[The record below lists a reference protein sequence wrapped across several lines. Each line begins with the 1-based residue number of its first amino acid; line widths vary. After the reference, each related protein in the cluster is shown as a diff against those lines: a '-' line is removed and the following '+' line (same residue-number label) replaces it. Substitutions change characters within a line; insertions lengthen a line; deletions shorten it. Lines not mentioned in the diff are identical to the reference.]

1 MYAVISDRGRQI
13 GVREG
18 DTVLCDENRTW
29 EPGQKVRFDQVV
41 LLTDEGSVKVGK
53 PHVEG
58 ASVQAEV
65 VGPAKG
71 EKLIVFRF
79 KRRKGQRTKR
89 GHRQG
94 YTKVRITSIVG

>member
-29 EPGQKVRFDQVV
+29 EAGQKVRFEQVV
-41 LLTDEGSVKVGK
+41 LLSDEGTVKVGK

-58 ASVQAEV
+58 AAVQAEV
-65 VGPAKG
+65 LGPAKG
-71 EKLIVFRF
+71 EKLVVFRF
-79 KRRKGQRTKR
+79 KRRKGQRTRR
-89 GHRQG
+89 GHRQAF
-94 YTKVRITSIVG
+94 TKVRITSIEG